1 LTERL
6 FFAPTQQREAIDR
19 HPADPKNTHTSEA
32 PNPGDIIS

>member
-1 LTERL
+1 L

-19 HPADPKNTHTSEA
+19 HPADPKNTHASEA